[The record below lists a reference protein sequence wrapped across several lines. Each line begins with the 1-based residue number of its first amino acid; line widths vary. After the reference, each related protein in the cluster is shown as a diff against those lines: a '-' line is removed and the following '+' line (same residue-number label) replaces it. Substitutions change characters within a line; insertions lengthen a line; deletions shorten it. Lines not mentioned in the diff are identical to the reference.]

1 MSIPESP
8 SKFDSSVLDADNP
21 IPEGFTLIDV
31 RNDDE
36 WEAGHAPGA
45 VHIPL
50 PELPN
55 RLDEVPDGDI
65 IVVCRLG
72 GRSARAADILAEQ
85 GIEAWDITDGM
96 TGWQQNGLPMV
107 SEDGDIPTVI

>member
-1 MSIPESP
+1 MSIPDTP
-8 SKFDSSVLDADNP
+8 DKFLSSDLDATAP

-50 PELPN
+50 DDLADRVDDIPE
-55 RLDEVPDGDI
+55 GDI
-65 IVVCRLG
+65 IVVCRKG
-72 GRSARAADILAEQ
+72 GRSAAATDILSSH
-85 GIEAWDITDGM
+85 GIDAWDITDGM
-96 TGWQQNGLPMV
+96 QGWAANGLPLA
-107 SEDGDIPTVI
+107 SEDGDIPTIL